1 MQVVCC
7 KDSWQTILKNN
18 FGQKI
23 FNLNEPGAT
32 LLQYVKQAPQYWHSD
47 VCLTLGKYRT
57 IICLETILFLF
68 FSFFK
73 FMIKESK
80 TLRIYTKTMQKSI
93 RQNGNEYVC
102 IKTKYICIFE
112 IKSEVY
118 IVQCRNKTGKK
129 SYYSD

>member
-1 MQVVCC
+1 
-7 KDSWQTILKNN
+7 
-18 FGQKI
+18 
-23 FNLNEPGAT
+23 
-32 LLQYVKQAPQYWHSD
+32 
-47 VCLTLGKYRT
+47 
-57 IICLETILFLF
+57 
-68 FSFFK
+68 
-73 FMIKESK
+73 MIKESK

-102 IKTKYICIFE
+102 IKTKYIYIFE